1 MSEILLIRHGKTR
14 GNEEGRYIG
23 ITDELLSEEG
33 IRTLEKR
40 ETGEVEQVYVSP
52 MKRCIQTA
60 ALLFP
65 GVPRKVVPAFREC
78 DFGEFENK
86 NYRELKGNPRYQ
98 EWVDSAGML
107 PFPGGEEPKEFRR
120 RCCEGF
126 EEAAEDLLARGFLR
140 CAMVVHG
147 GTIMSILEAF
157 GDPKKGFY
165 DWQVSNGEGFLLEL
179 NEELW
184 KKEKRVEVKENL

>member
-1 MSEILLIRHGKTR
+1 MPEILLIRHGKTR

-23 ITDELLSEEG
+23 VTDEPLSEVG
-33 IRTLEKR
+33 IRALAKR
-40 ETGEVEQVYVSP
+40 ETGEVETVYVSP
-52 MKRCIQTA
+52 MKRCLQTA

-65 GVPRKVVPAFREC
+65 GVPHKVIPAFREC

-86 NYRELKGNPRYQ
+86 NYRELRGNPRYQ
-98 EWVDSAGML
+98 EWVDSAGAL
-107 PFPGGEEPKEFRR
+107 PFPGGEKPKEFRR
-120 RCCEGF
+120 RCREGF
-126 EEAAEDLLARGFLR
+126 EEAVEDLLAGRFLR

-157 GDPKKGFY
+157 ADPKKGFY
-165 DWQVSNGEGFLLEL
+165 DWQVSNGKGFLLEL
-179 NEELW
+179 NEEIW